1 MFTLPATQVSSLA
14 NGKALGKRSRLD
26 DRRAGRGP
34 YAGKTLPR
42 RDSDG
47 RLYKCRRLTVEVP
60 PRQPVVASSPEGP
73 PPLYSP
79 PPILPLNGKADEDA
93 PDYEVVGDVKER
105 SSTDDNESEPGE
117 DEVEDSCSD
126 VVSAGESEQESVAP
140 LVR

>member
-1 MFTLPATQVSSLA
+1 MFTLPATQISSLA

-26 DRRAGRGP
+26 DSRAGRGP

-93 PDYEVVGDVKER
+93 PDYEVVGDVKEG
-105 SSTDDNESEPGE
+105 SSMDDDDE